1 MMLSRT
7 TYPAGAAEGT
17 HMKTLYLNIMHS
29 TRLEW
34 IA

>member
-1 MMLSRT
+1 MMVFRI
-7 TYPAGAAEGT
+7 GAVATVASGSA
-17 HMKTLYLNIMHS
+17 MKTLYLNISHS

>member
-1 MMLSRT
+1 MMLLVIAIGAV
-7 TYPAGAAEGT
+7 AG
-17 HMKTLYLNIMHS
+17 MKTVYFNISHS